1 MDKEELDQRLEIER
15 CKIQSEQNKK
25 DVDELGNSLRP
36 RISALELS
44 VSKLN
49 SVSIRVQAY
58 VAAII
63 TLLLGVAWL
72 LEHKGLLS

>member
-58 VAAII
+58 VEAII